1 MQRIGIFGGS
11 FNPIH
16 WGHLLIAETAREQ
29 AHLDQVLWLPTY
41 NPPYKAQILAS
52 FDHRYHMVYEAIAD
66 HPAFRVSKI
75 EAQRA
80 GKSYALMTFLELHH
94 LYPTTEW
101 FWILGIDAFQNLPH
115 WHGDRQL
122 AAHITWLV
130 APRPPLLSSTSG
142 QQIALQM
149 ANQGILLKWQMLPP
163 LAIDLSSSA
172 IRDRC
177 QRGQSIRYRVP
188 EPVRH
193 YIFQQ
198 KLYRTS

>member
-11 FNPIH
+11 FNPVH

-29 AHLDQVLWLPTY
+29 ADLAQVLWLPTY

-52 FDHRYHMVYEAIAD
+52 FDHRYHMVCQAIAD
-66 HPAFRVSKI
+66 HPKFKASNI
-75 EAQRA
+75 EAQRG
-80 GKSYALMTFLELHH
+80 GKSYALMTFLELQR

-101 FWILGIDAFQNLPH
+101 FWILGMDAFQQLPY

-130 APRPPLLSSTSG
+130 APRPQLVASASG

-149 ANQGILLKWQMLPP
+149 ASQGIVLQWQMLMTP
-163 LAIDLSSSA
+163 AVDLSSSA

-177 QRGQSIRYRVP
+177 QKGQSIRYRVP

-193 YIFQQ
+193 YISQQ
-198 KLYRTS
+198 NLYRIN